1 MNNAEEPLGSESL
14 EVFGVGRKSEAKLN
28 YIKYFLL
35 YLIYKSVRCSLRSH
49 LPLNYCINPYK
60 TCIILDNIVITD
72 MNPKPAIPL
81 RVAVVKS
88 SVYQDLWVCDRS
100 KDPVEVFKTT
110 LMRTSPI
117 GFFEAFETE
126 FLIVKY
132 EDEYPCNINP
142 ACMPRHHFEHFQH
155 AKENKSDGGH
165 FLDETFHKHTS
176 IAEVSHS
183 VDSVDWSQ
191 FDIVLVM
198 NMCVPSRVTSKYP
211 KILWGT
217 WIGENEDRW
226 VYNRFQ
232 GYDVVLNQD
241 VTKPG
246 MPSWMVG
253 CPYSFVGAFTMERIA
268 GELGVGVRT
277 GEAKSGVF
285 MEINNTT
292 QRPVVDIPWEFSR
305 IAEETKHPIVVHS
318 QNIVEN
324 LGRVSKSKYFVK
336 LLGRKIRGNGI
347 LEVVSAGTLILAN
360 KNLVEFN
367 ELVWDNYVESVDDVI
382 TKIKWFDAHPEEYA
396 AAVEMQRIRLHEL
409 YYKTPVENLARLH
422 WEKIQKS

>member
-1 MNNAEEPLGSESL
+1 
-14 EVFGVGRKSEAKLN
+14 
-28 YIKYFLL
+28 
-35 YLIYKSVRCSLRSH
+35 
-49 LPLNYCINPYK
+49 
-60 TCIILDNIVITD
+60 

-81 RVAVVKS
+81 RVAIVKS

-110 LMRTSPI
+110 LMRTSPV

-142 ACMPRHHFEHFQH
+142 ACMSRHHFEHFQH

-165 FLDETFHKHTS
+165 FLDETFHKGVS
-176 IAEVSHS
+176 ISEVSHS

-191 FDIVLVM
+191 YDLVLTI
-198 NMCVPSRVTSKYP
+198 NACVPDWILKQYP

-217 WIGENEDRW
+217 WIGENEDKW
-226 VYNRFQ
+226 VYNRELF
-232 GYDVVLNQD
+232 GSYNVVLNQD
-241 VTKPG
+241 VTKPN
-246 MPSWMVG
+246 MPPWMIGV
-253 CPYSFVGAFTMERIA
+253 PYSFLGAFTMEQLA
-268 GELGVGVRT
+268 QQLGVGLGA
-277 GEAKSGVF
+277 GEVKNGIF
-285 MEINNTT
+285 LEINNTT
-292 QRPVVDIPWEFSR
+292 ERPFKNIPWEFSK
-305 IAEETKHPIVVHS
+305 ISEETKNPIVVHS

-336 LLGRKIRGNGI
+336 LMGRVIRGNSI
-347 LEVVSAGTLILAN
+347 LETVSCGVLILAN
-360 KNLVEFN
+360 RELVTFN
-367 ELVWDNYVESVDDVI
+367 EMILPECHVESVDDVI
-382 TKIKWFDAHPEEYA
+382 AKIRWFDANPEEYA